1 MGFKRTAEGRVFF
14 QGKNVTANDHTAQ
27 SGTSRTDNR
36 DSVVTGPI
44 SQAQQGGQS
53 QQTQVQIVALLKTLN
68 ERLKITQAE
77 RTKMRKELDA
87 YRDMIEE
94 LEQKAA
100 YSEQAYREL
109 ESRVARK
116 LETSQ
121 NKLLTEETIKE
132 LEETRKLLL
141 DVESKAE
148 RADQGFAALKG
159 EVSQTRKIS
168 DQVLKKQTELETEQK
183 QQGQKLVGSALHYTE
198 LTKRVREAEER
209 QENLS
214 GRVGEAETQQA
225 RLIRKIDKAVEDRA
239 RFMRKIERIEETV
252 LQTRDSLNAK
262 AMVLLTDQALATQAG
277 IEGEMFF
284 PDDNAQ
290 ERPQEALQGL
300 LPAEDGAPERPAT
313 RKIWKNILWGTG
325 IAALGTA
332 LIAGGWF
339 ASQVDLQDM
348 RSWFTP
354 AQHEN
359 FDFTEPSTMP
369 PEAALEAPQ
378 PEDMHPPSPLNRMNW
393 QVEDDTS
400 AAEIAPSPAETDAA
414 VIASTQ
420 QAQNAART
428 LDDIGTLDLNDQAQI
443 AAILEGGNIDRVA
456 PQMNEIE
463 PGTISKETAKA
474 IELARLNADAEKVKS
489 DTQNAKAP
497 VQAVPPAEEVKN
509 IEIRL
514 PALEFKPIPAG
525 NPHDVIKQ
533 DAALQGVV
541 KDIETQAFNGVPEAQ
556 HDLAAI
562 YTAGH
567 SNVKQNY
574 ERAAAWFRQAAA
586 QGVANANYNL
596 GVLYHQGLGVKQ
608 NMDEAIKWYQNAA
621 ALGHPEA
628 QYNLGIAYIE
638 GIGVPYDP
646 GAAAAFFQS
655 AAEGGITEAAYNLG
669 LIYENGLLG
678 EAKPDLAIMWY
689 KTAADNG
696 SPEAQQALEQLAKT
710 LGIKLEDVNTLADKV
725 RAEQNAG
732 AAPKTLKQPPLQQ
745 QQQNTSAVEPQKSG
759 LLETSSTLTQ
769 GDLLQDDIHESAST
783 NSTPH
788 GDSQLLTAQVQEL
801 LMQAGLYPGP
811 ADGVSGP
818 VTEDAIRTYQSR
830 HGLKSDG
837 KASKALLSHMMANA
851 LENGGQ
857 NTGAYINK

>member
-14 QGKNVTANDHTAQ
+14 QGKNVTANDHTVQ
-27 SGTSRTDNR
+27 SGASRADNR
-36 DSVVTGPI
+36 DSLVTGPLN
-44 SQAQQGGQS
+44 QAQHSGQS

-77 RTKMRKELDA
+77 RAKMRKELDA
-87 YRDMIEE
+87 YRDIIEE

-109 ESRVARK
+109 ENRVARK

-141 DVESKAE
+141 DIESKAE
-148 RADQGFAALKG
+148 RADQGFTALKG

-198 LTKRVREAEER
+198 LTKRIRESEER
-209 QENLS
+209 QESLLN
-214 GRVGEAETQQA
+214 RVGEAETQQA

-290 ERPQEALQGL
+290 ERHQEALQGL
-300 LPAEDGAPERPAT
+300 PPVEDGASGRPAV
-313 RKIWKNILWGTG
+313 RKIWKNILWGAG

-339 ASQVDLQDM
+339 ASQVDLQEV
-348 RSWFTP
+348 RRWFTP
-354 AQHEN
+354 SQHED
-359 FDFTEPSTMP
+359 FDFTEPSAMP
-369 PEAALEAPQ
+369 PEAALEAPRSDNTEQ
-378 PEDMHPPSPLNRMNW
+378 PSPLSRMGW
-393 QVEDDTS
+393 QIEDDMS
-400 AAEIAPSPAETDAA
+400 ATAIAPSPAET
-414 VIASTQ
+414 STSPSDSAQ
-420 QAQNAART
+420 QPQTAART
-428 LDDIGTLDLNDQAQI
+428 PDDIGTLDLNDQAQI
-443 AAILEGGNIDRVA
+443 AAILEGGNIDAIA
-456 PQMNEIE
+456 PQMNAIE
-463 PGTISKETAKA
+463 PGTISEETAKA
-474 IELARLNADAEKVKS
+474 IERARLNTDAEKSKN
-489 DTQNAKAP
+489 DAQNAQPP
-497 VQAVPPAEEVKN
+497 VQAAPPAEEVKN
-509 IEIRL
+509 IEVRL
-514 PALEFKPIPAG
+514 PVLEFKPIPAG
-525 NPHDVIKQ
+525 NPHDVIQ
-533 DAALQGVV
+533 PDAALQGVV

-608 NMDEAIKWYQNAA
+608 NMDEAIKWYRNAA
-621 ALGHPEA
+621 ALEHPEA

-646 GAAAAFFQS
+646 GAAAAFFQN

-678 EAKPDLAIMWY
+678 EAKPDRAIMWY

-710 LGIKLEDVNTLADKV
+710 LGIRLEDVNALADKV
-725 RAEQNAG
+725 RAEQKAG
-732 AAPKTLKQPPLQQ
+732 AAPKALKQPPPRQP
-745 QQQNTSAVEPQKSG
+745 QNTNAVEPQKSE

-769 GDLLQDDIHESAST
+769 GDLLQDDIHESANTISA
-783 NSTPH
+783 SH

-851 LENGGQ
+851 LEKSGS
-857 NTGAYINK
+857 NTEIPGSK